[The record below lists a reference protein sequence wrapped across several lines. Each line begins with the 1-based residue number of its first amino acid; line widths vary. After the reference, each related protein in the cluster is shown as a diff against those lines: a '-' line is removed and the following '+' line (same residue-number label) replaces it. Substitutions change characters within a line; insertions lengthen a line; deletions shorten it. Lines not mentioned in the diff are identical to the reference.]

1 MNCRIADISARQIID
16 SRGNPTI
23 EATVTLENG
32 VKAHASVP
40 SGASTGHNEAH
51 ELRDGDPAYLGKSV
65 YGAVANINGSI
76 KHILHGAY
84 ADDQRKIDK
93 AMTEADGTDNKRRFG
108 ANAIL
113 SVSLA
118 CAKAAAE
125 YHRLELYEYIGGK
138 RAITLPVPMMNVL
151 NGGAHAGNNLDIQE
165 FMIMPKGAVNFEQA
179 VRMCCEIY
187 QSLKKLLAS
196 KGLTTNVGD
205 EGGFAPDLKSEEEA
219 LSLLSLASESAGY
232 IPGKDIFFALDCA
245 ASEWESGVNYR
256 LPKRNVTLSHDELID
271 YYTGLVSRWPLVSIE
286 DPFAQEDFAS
296 FSRLTGALSKD
307 VQIVGDDL
315 FTTNTLRLKR
325 GIATGAANAIL
336 IKPNQIGT
344 LTETMD
350 CVRLAQESGYK
361 VIISH
366 RSGETEDTSIADI
379 AVGLNAGQIKTGAP
393 ARSERAAKYNRLLYI
408 SQRLSPFGTY

>member
-1 MNCRIADISARQIID
+1 
-16 SRGNPTI
+16 
-23 EATVTLENG
+23 
-32 VKAHASVP
+32 
-40 SGASTGHNEAH
+40 
-51 ELRDGDPAYLGKSV
+51 
-65 YGAVANINGSI
+65 
-76 KHILHGAY
+76 
-84 ADDQRKIDK
+84 
-93 AMTEADGTDNKRRFG
+93 
-108 ANAIL
+108 
-113 SVSLA
+113 
-118 CAKAAAE
+118 
-125 YHRLELYEYIGGK
+125 
-138 RAITLPVPMMNVL
+138 MNVL